1 MSDEIYDE
9 YKYLDTNLSV
19 KRNEELKRFLKFH
32 DNTNVLDFYD
42 LEMYDLDIKH
52 KGLSS
57 LVNKAINKS
66 FIDENITLTNEQREI
81 IDILSQRSLFLSAPT
96 SFGKTFII
104 LEYIKRNESLLKNI
118 IFIVPTLALMNELLK
133 KIYKLF
139 NDRFNICINGSEK
152 LEEKNIFIFVPE
164 RSDNIFLEKIKF
176 LEIDL
181 LVMDEIYKLQGSKK
195 ELESDDR
202 LILMNKIYLCLINKA
217 KKVAL
222 LGPFIKDV
230 KFEKSKLDIVK
241 YYSNYSPVYNEIH
254 YIDKEEWINFID
266 FNKSQ
271 LIYFHSPQ
279 KIYKNIGLLL
289 EKYPTNL
296 YYENLYK
303 DEITYLNSYVNS
315 GWYITQLLK
324 RGIGVHHGKTPMF
337 LRKFYE
343 TEFNAGNL
351 KVLLCTNTLM
361 EGINTPTDRMLVVDD
376 PGGAFELNNLIGRV
390 ARLNPS
396 KPVIGEVYICDKKLE
411 TKYKDVDSWRE
422 LTILA
427 EKNDAN
433 CDEEILYFNT
443 PTQNNNILK
452 SYNTKKDYLINICNL
467 NLNEITNRNLKLS
480 TTYKFYQENYI
491 KKFLTATNLQ
501 SCIKYA
507 IKLTLKISQEWE
519 IEQFDGISSK
529 YKYLPYKY
537 YVSDLLQ
544 GAKIGQ
550 LIREFNER
558 YNINKNQ
565 DNINK
570 FVDKIYNMD
579 KAIRFK
585 MSKMT
590 DYLDMAKVDI
600 NSNINLKRFYF
611 LLKKYN
617 EAPIGIKILD
627 DLGIESIDCKNILEA
642 LNYKDDDQISTSKM
656 IKSINENQDRIINK
670 LISPFSKSNVS
681 NLFKK

>member
-1 MSDEIYDE
+1 M
-9 YKYLDTNLSV
+9 
-19 KRNEELKRFLKFH
+19 
-32 DNTNVLDFYD
+32 
-42 LEMYDLDIKH
+42 
-52 KGLSS
+52 
-57 LVNKAINKS
+57 
-66 FIDENITLTNEQREI
+66 
-81 IDILSQRSLFLSAPT
+81 
-96 SFGKTFII
+96 
-104 LEYIKRNESLLKNI
+104 
-118 IFIVPTLALMNELLK
+118 
-133 KIYKLF
+133 
-139 NDRFNICINGSEK
+139 
-152 LEEKNIFIFVPE
+152 
-164 RSDNIFLEKIKF
+164 
-176 LEIDL
+176 
-181 LVMDEIYKLQGSKK
+181 
-195 ELESDDR
+195 
-202 LILMNKIYLCLINKA
+202 
-217 KKVAL
+217 
-222 LGPFIKDV
+222 
-230 KFEKSKLDIVK
+230 
-241 YYSNYSPVYNEIH
+241 
-254 YIDKEEWINFID
+254 
-266 FNKSQ
+266 
-271 LIYFHSPQ
+271 IYFHSPQ

-303 DEITYLNSYVNS
+303 DEIIYLNSYVNS

-361 EGINTPTDRMLVVDD
+361 EGINTPTDRMLVVND

-433 CDEEILYFNT
+433 CEEEILYFNT

-452 SYNTKKDYLINICNL
+452 SYNTKKDYLINVCNL

-491 KKFLTATNLQ
+491 KKFLTATKLQ
-501 SCIKYA
+501 SCIEYA
-507 IKLTLKISQEWE
+507 IKLTLTISQEWE
-519 IEQFDGISSK
+519 IKQFDGISSE

-537 YVSDLLQ
+537 YVSELLQ

-600 NSNINLKRFYF
+600 NSNKNLKWFYL
-611 LLKKYN
+611 LLKNYN

-627 DLGIESIDCKNILEA
+627 DLGIESIDCKI
-642 LNYKDDDQISTSKM
+642 
-656 IKSINENQDRIINK
+656 
-670 LISPFSKSNVS
+670 F
-681 NLFKK
+681 